1 MAQQKLDV
9 LVDGGNATPGP
20 PLGPALGP
28 LGVNVVQVVKEINDK
43 TAAFKGMK
51 VPITLL
57 IDPGTKAFTVTVGTP
72 PTSALILKELG
83 KETGSG
89 TPKQTKIGNLSVAQ
103 AIKVAKMKEQD
114 LQGKNLK
121 KRVKEVAGTAL
132 SLGVT
137 VDGKDPRDFQKE
149 VEAGAYDNQIKE

>member
-1 MAQQKLDV
+1 MASQKLDV
-9 LVDGGNATPGP
+9 LVDGGSATPGP

-51 VPITLL
+51 VPVTLL
-57 IDPGTKAFTVTVGTP
+57 IDPATKAFTVTVGRP

-83 KETGSG
+83 KEGGSG
-89 TPKQTKIGNLSVAQ
+89 TPKQMKIGNLSIA
-103 AIKVAKMKEQD
+103 ATLKIAKMKEED
-114 LQGKNLK
+114 LQGKTLK

-132 SLGVT
+132 SMGVT
-137 VDGKDPRDFQKE
+137 VDGKDPREFQQA
-149 VEAGAYDNQIKE
+149 VEAGQYDNQIKE